1 MLAGLVQ
8 TLTKETRQ
16 VQIQASKRLGL
27 KSSDLA
33 LFRSCELFGIDEVLG
48 KSSRLVFMGEEFCRG
63 VALQVNLLI
72 ERPFMIA

>member
-1 MLAGLVQ
+1 MQ

-16 VQIQASKRLGL
+16 VQTQASKRLGL

-33 LFRSCELFGIDEVLG
+33 LLGSDERFEIDEVLY
-48 KSSRLVFMGEEFCRG
+48 KSSRLVFMGEAFSRG

-72 ERPFMIA
+72 NRPFMIA

>member
-1 MLAGLVQ
+1 VLAGLVQ

-16 VQIQASKRLGL
+16 VQTQVRKRLGL

-33 LFRSCELFGIDEVLG
+33 PFRSGELFEIDEVLG
-48 KSSRLVFMGEEFCRG
+48 KSSRLVFMGEVFGRG

-72 ERPFMIA
+72 DRPFMIA

>member
-1 MLAGLVQ
+1 VQ

-16 VQIQASKRLGL
+16 VQTQASKRLGL

-33 LFRSCELFGIDEVLG
+33 LLRSDERFEIDEVLY
-48 KSSRLVFMGEEFCRG
+48 KSSRLVFMGEAFSRG

-72 ERPFMIA
+72 NRPFMIA